1 MVESSF
7 PQNIVFMGERY
18 ATPSMDELTEWVYDS
33 MCETPDGRTVEP
45 DHPES
50 WLSLLNLI

>member
-18 ATPSMDELTEWVYDS
+18 ATPSMDELTESVYGGINVRN
-33 MCETPDGRTVEP
+33 PGWAHR
-45 DHPES
+45 
-50 WLSLLNLI
+50 